1 MLRQFFIMMLGAML
15 ILVACNTSDETNE
28 QMPST
33 NSDEISEDKEK
44 EGGDHSLELDEEESE
59 KPNYSIND
67 LEELFLQMKAATQSI
82 KSVTITGSADA
93 ENTIAGTTIE
103 NTMEMTVDAT
113 LDPFVQHAIYT
124 VTAGE
129 GGKTEWYATDDE
141 MFLNMDDSG
150 WEKVIHPVS
159 VTAASLIHRDD
170 YFDHFILYKDLFE
183 LKEDNEH
190 YIITYIGPDEQYK
203 EVFYGGIIS
212 QEFGEMAKEMTGLIS
227 EIEMS
232 GAVEMKVSKDS
243 FLIVE
248 QHSIYKG
255 SMEQSGMTLDTIQDG
270 TYTYSYNEVSNVE
283 IPEEVIK
290 NAKE

>member
-44 EGGDHSLELDEEESE
+44 EGGDRSLEEDEEENE
-59 KPNYSIND
+59 EPNHSIND

-93 ENTIAGTTIE
+93 ENTIAGATIE

-150 WEKVIHPVS
+150 WRKVIHPVS

-212 QEFGEMAKEMTGLIS
+212 QEFGEMVKEMTGLIS